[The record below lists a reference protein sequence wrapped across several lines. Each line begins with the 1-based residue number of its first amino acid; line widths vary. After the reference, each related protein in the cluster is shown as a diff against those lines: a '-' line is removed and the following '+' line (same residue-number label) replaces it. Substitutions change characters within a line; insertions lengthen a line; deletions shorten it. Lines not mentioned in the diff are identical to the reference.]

1 MTTRYRALLITLALF
16 APLGCKRTSETVVR
30 PSEMYTLPATKS
42 SPGNASFAI
51 TYDARGRGAYIL
63 KHKDGGFRLCAEPP
77 PDAVANT
84 SASREVNAG
93 AEALVTLKAIEIA
106 AKGSGQSAESAKSEI
121 AEVATRTELVL
132 LMRDALYRICE
143 MNANGVI
150 DNATSEKVFRDV
162 LATGRALGQRDNVG
176 KLVDVL
182 AIVAKSEPTANT
194 PQLIESLVSTIRL
207 IALGDQVMQSA
218 SGTDGIVTI
227 LIVSSLLRELTQIP
241 DSDIKLILAEAIKS
255 QLSKLEKQKAAI
267 PNDRN
272 RTTEVKAIDA
282 SMKALV
288 DLGTSLGVDE
298 KALKN

>member
-1 MTTRYRALLITLALF
+1 MTTRSNALLITLALV
-16 APLGCKRTSETVVR
+16 APIGCKKTSETVVR
-30 PSEMYTLPATKS
+30 PSEMYTLPANDR
-42 SPGNASFAI
+42 SPKDASFAI

-63 KHKDGGFRLCAEPP
+63 KHREGGFRLCAEPP
-77 PDAVANT
+77 PDAAANT

-106 AKGSGQSAESAKSEI
+106 AKGNGQSAESAKSEI

-150 DNATSEKVFRDV
+150 DNATSERVFRDV
-162 LATGRALGQRDNVG
+162 LATGRSLGQRDNIG

-182 AIVAKSEPTANT
+182 AIVAKSQSTANT
-194 PQLIESLVSTIRL
+194 PKLIESLVSTIRL

-227 LIVSSLLRELTQIP
+227 LIVSALLSELTQTP
-241 DSDIKLILAEAIKS
+241 ESDVKVILAAAIKD
-255 QLSKLEKQKAAI
+255 QLSKLKEQKKALEK
-267 PNDRN
+267 DRGGKE
-272 RTTEVKAIDA
+272 EVKAIETEIR
-282 SMKALV
+282 ALE
-288 DLGTSLGVDE
+288 SLGESLKVDE
-298 KALKN
+298 NAPR